1 MNMQKNTQEIK
12 GAFSDLESLK
22 QKAKGVVVIANNI
35 KGRIQKKEL
44 TNDEMNDIQ
53 QVMFN
58 MGMTDGFTS
67 HVTKDISGKKFF

>member
-1 MNMQKNTQEIK
+1 V
-12 GAFSDLESLK
+12 A
-22 QKAKGVVVIANNI
+22 VIANNI

-67 HVTKDISGKKFF
+67 HVNKDVSGKKFY